1 MKLTQIIYGLLAV
14 VLLSSC
20 SQFKAI
26 TSRDNS
32 TASRPSHKSSAKK
45 VKFLDMSVSP
55 GQVVTSKHDMSPSMP
70 SYSKRKL
77 QRDSYN
83 ANIRT
88 SFNALDIERADFLQL
103 KYAIVLDATV
113 ETLTNVNL
121 LKSIDDWWGTSYCM
135 GGSTKD
141 CIDCS
146 AFTQTLMQNVYNV
159 TIPRTAQEQFN
170 SSRQIRVEDLN
181 EGDLVFFNTNGGSD
195 ITHVGIYLLN
205 NKFVHAATSNGV
217 MVSDLNDIYWKPRY
231 KGAGRYMTVAPTTV
245 SYRQEE
251 SK

>member
-1 MKLTQIIYGLLAV
+1 MNLTRFIYCLFTV

-20 SQFKAI
+20 SQFKSL

-32 TASRPSHKSSAKK
+32 TASRPSKKSNPKK

-55 GQVVTSKHDMSPSMP
+55 GQAVTSSHDMSPSMP
-70 SYSKRKL
+70 SYSRRMR
-77 QRDSYN
+77 QRETYN
-83 ANIRT
+83 ANIKT
-88 SFNALDIERADFLQL
+88 SLNASDIESADWLQL
-103 KYAIVLDATV
+103 KYAIVLDATA

-121 LKSIDDWWGTSYCM
+121 LKSIDEWWGTSYCM

-146 AFTQTLMQNVYNV
+146 AFTQMMMQNVYNTTV
-159 TIPRTAQEQFN
+159 PRTAQEQYN
-170 SSRQIRVEDLN
+170 SSKQINLEDLN
-181 EGDLVFFNTNGGSD
+181 EGDLVFFNTNGGRD
-195 ITHVGIYLLN
+195 ITHVGIYLFN

-231 KGAGRYMTVAPTTV
+231 KGAGRYITSIPATV
-245 SYRQEE
+245 SYKTNEV
-251 SK
+251 K